1 MTRKAAIDTAH
12 AFFDD
17 GRYVEELSRCV
28 AILTESQNPECLP
41 DLYRYLTEEM
51 QLAFG
56 DNADDFQ
63 ASRTDP
69 DHRWPSF
76 IAASVMRTTGEQIVE
91 LPNFGVLICN
101 YIFQVTLGLPLF
113 WVPHSYVG
121 CSQHAPHELIFK
133 RVAREGIAL
142 MAGVYWDIGDPAT
155 PARSLPNDGTL

>member
-1 MTRKAAIDTAH
+1 MIREAAIERALTC
-12 AFFDD
+12 FDD
-17 GRYVEELSRCV
+17 SRYIDEVAHRV

-51 QLAFG
+51 QPAFD

-69 DHRWPSF
+69 DHRWPSY
-76 IAASVMRTTGEQIVE
+76 IAASVTRTTGDQIVE
-91 LPNFGVLICN
+91 LPNSGGSICN
-101 YIFQVTLGLPLF
+101 YIFQDMLGLPLF
-113 WVPHSYVG
+113 WITHSYVG
-121 CSQHAPHELIFK
+121 CSQHAPHELILK

-155 PARSLPNDGTL
+155 PARS